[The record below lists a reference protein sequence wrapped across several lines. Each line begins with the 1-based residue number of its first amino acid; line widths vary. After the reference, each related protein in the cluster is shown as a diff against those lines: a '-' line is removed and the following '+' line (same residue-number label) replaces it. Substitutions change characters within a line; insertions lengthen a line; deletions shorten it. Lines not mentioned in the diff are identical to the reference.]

1 MKKLSLVTKIFIGL
15 IAGIV
20 VGILMQSVPEVATTY
35 IKPFGT
41 LFLNLIKLI
50 IVPLVLSSLIV
61 GTCSL
66 GDVKKLG
73 RIGGKTMLY
82 YLFTTA
88 FAVTI
93 GLVIANL
100 SNVGAGFSIPT
111 DAVVET
117 TEAPSIVDTLLKI
130 IPTNPFKAMV
140 EGDMLQIIAFAIIF
154 GAGIMGVG
162 IEGKGKILFNFFDA
176 TADVMY
182 KITATIMEFAP
193 IGVFALMTP
202 VIAVNGPAVL
212 LPLLKLIVVV
222 YAGCLIHAI
231 FTYSTTVAVFAKI
244 SPIKFF
250 KSISPAMLF
259 AYTTA
264 SSSGTLPINMRCVE
278 DNIGVSKSISSF
290 VLPLGAT
297 VNMDGTAIYQGVC
310 AFFIAQVYGVD
321 LSISA
326 QAVIILTA
334 TLASIGTA
342 GVPGAG
348 MIMLTLVLESVGL
361 PLEGIALIAGVD
373 RILDMARTVVN
384 ITGDAAC
391 SVIVAATE
399 GELNREIAN
408 S

>member
-15 IAGIV
+15 ISGIV
-20 VGILMQSVPEVATTY
+20 IGILMQSVPEVATTY

-73 RIGGKTMLY
+73 RIGGKTVIY
-82 YLFTTA
+82 YMFTTA
-88 FAVTI
+88 FAITI
-93 GLVIANL
+93 GLLIANIT
-100 SNVGAGFSIPT
+100 NVGAGFSIPAGA
-111 DAVVET
+111 AVEA
-117 TEAPSIVDTLLKI
+117 TEAPSLVDTLLKI
-130 IPTNPFKAMV
+130 IPTNAFKAMV

-182 KITATIMEFAP
+182 KITAVIMEYAP
-193 IGVFALMTP
+193 IGVFALITP
-202 VIAVNGPAVL
+202 VIAVNGPSVL

-231 FTYSTTVAVFAKI
+231 FTYSTTVAIFAKV

-264 SSSGTLPINMRCVE
+264 SSSGTLPINMKCIE
-278 DNIGVSKSISSF
+278 ENIGVSKSISSF

-297 VNMDGTAIYQGVC
+297 INMDGTAIYQGVC

-321 LSISA
+321 LSFNA

>member
-264 SSSGTLPINMRCVE
+264 SSSGTLPINMKCIE
-278 DNIGVSKSISSF
+278 ENIGVSKSISSF